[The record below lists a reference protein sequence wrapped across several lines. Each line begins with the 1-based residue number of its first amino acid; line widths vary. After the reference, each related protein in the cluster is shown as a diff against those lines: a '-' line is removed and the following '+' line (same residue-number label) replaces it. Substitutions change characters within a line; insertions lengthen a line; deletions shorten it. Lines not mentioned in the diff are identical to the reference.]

1 MRKYYIKFGIITVL
15 LISLIVFSIVYFF
28 KVPKCPKDTNFKC
41 FTEGFTNI
49 KIKNPESALK
59 VIEENVKTMGID
71 DVNEEFYDCKKS
83 MVLDNTYY
91 RFKQKYKGIPVYG
104 RNLVVCADQNFNGI
118 LLTGNYQ
125 NIDGIQ
131 ITPAISEKEAE
142 RTINERGK

>member
-59 VIEENVKTMGID
+59 VIEENAKTMGVLVECGFLSNPND
-71 DVNEEFYDCKKS
+71 RALLVKEEYQKALANVLYKS
-83 MVLDNTYY
+83 
-91 RFKQKYKGIPVYG
+91 I
-104 RNLVVCADQNFNGI
+104 
-118 LLTGNYQ
+118 
-125 NIDGIQ
+125 
-131 ITPAISEKEAE
+131 KEYFDFLM
-142 RTINERGK
+142 